1 MKGIGLLAVFC
12 FFLFIAGC
20 SMNGDSSKKETE
32 AVNKADQQNILTFI
46 NEDVQTIAQYE
57 KQANQA
63 LAAVS
68 GDHFENNEA
77 VYTALVEE
85 AIPAY
90 GQAVEEVKHLQ
101 APIEELQPMVEYIQ
115 QSISAYHEVLL
126 LREKGLKEGDPV
138 LIDQAKQKAD
148 EYYQLISAY
157 HEEMRKLSEEH
168 DIKYESYKEN

>member
-1 MKGIGLLAVFC
+1 MKWIQLLGVTC
-12 FFLFIAGC
+12 FFLFLTGC
-20 SMNGDSSKKETE
+20 SIDSSSSQKETGALNKE
-32 AVNKADQQNILTFI
+32 AQQNILTFI
-46 NEDVQTIAQYE
+46 NEDVQMIAQYE
-57 KQANQA
+57 KKANKA

-68 GDHFENNEA
+68 GDHYENNEA

-126 LREKGLKEGDPV
+126 LQEKGLKEGDPL
-138 LIDQAKQKAD
+138 LIDQAKLKAD
-148 EYYQLISAY
+148 EYYQLVSAY
-157 HEEMRKLSEEH
+157 HQEMKKLSEKH
-168 DIKYESYKEN
+168 DIKYESYAGN